1 MRKIIRSR
9 DFKTLNMH
17 SWGITTPNLFSVCR
31 VYIPRSCLK
40 EVLDNKNTA
49 RKKTEMVEN
58 KKESSKSN
66 PSEGIVSYYDR
77 FTLSLYSIK
86 QRHHLLRC

>member
-17 SWGITTPNLFSVCR
+17 SLGITTADWFSVCR

-49 RKKTEMVEN
+49 RKKSKWYKT
-58 KKESSKSN
+58 KKN
-66 PSEGIVSYYDR
+66 
-77 FTLSLYSIK
+77 
-86 QRHHLLRC
+86 LRN